1 MSLTNELSGAVEYFH
16 RALSLRPEDTFS
28 TTMLNEVNQLLSE
41 LLFKNIIYRCFWSYK
56 IA

>member
-28 TTMLNEVNQLLSE
+28 TTMLNEVHST
-41 LLFKNIIYRCFWSYK
+41 FKLTII
-56 IA
+56 